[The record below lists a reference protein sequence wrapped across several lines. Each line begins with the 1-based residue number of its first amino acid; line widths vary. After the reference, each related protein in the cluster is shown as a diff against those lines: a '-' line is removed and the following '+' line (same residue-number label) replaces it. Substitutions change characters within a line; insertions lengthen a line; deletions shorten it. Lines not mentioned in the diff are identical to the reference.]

1 MKDKLIKAALSFA
14 VVCVLGACTK
24 NYLDINSN
32 PYEVDKEQME
42 AKDYAIASG
51 LSAMFGTVVSTDV
64 NTAQFTD
71 CLLGSTQ
78 GGYYADANNGWT
90 NTISKYNPT
99 DNWTNVFM
107 YSDKVIPQLYSNM
120 SNVEGI
126 SEDPLVLAILK
137 IVKVCVL
144 NRVTDTYG
152 PIPYS
157 EIGSTGK
164 IQVAYDDQPKVYSQ
178 MFDELDEAIALLDE
192 NIDRSITSTT
202 DQVFDGTAV
211 KWCRFA
217 NSMKLRLAMRVVYTD
232 FVSSKG
238 LSPQQ
243 LGEQAVA
250 HSVGVMQSNADNAQL
265 SSLAFGK
272 DGNPLYTA
280 CMYNSPAGSVTG
292 GDSHAAADIICY
304 MNGYEDPRR
313 EKYFSK
319 AQFSGDNALEYVGMR
334 RGIAIPALS
343 TVGLLYSGVN
353 FVDGMATPLQWMN
366 AAEVAFL
373 KAEAVG
379 VFGWNMGGSAKT
391 FYEQGVR
398 LSFEQWGVAGVD
410 EYLVGTTLPESYT
423 DPNGGATSYSTQLSQ
438 LGVAWNDGASKE
450 EKAAAAAQV
459 RQAAGVVSEVESYLS
474 DAMVYSPVT
483 GEISTIIAEEG
494 ELVGS
499 GYPVVAIL
507 DMSDLWVTFN
517 VKETLLPGLRIGT
530 RMNGYVPALDSDV
543 EFEVTYISPQADF
556 ATWSA
561 TRTQGG
567 FDIRTFAIK
576 AKAVTEAAN
585 MRPGMSVLVDWDQI
599 GK

>member
-304 MNGYEDPRR
+304 MNGYSDPRR
-313 EKYFSK
+313 EKYFTQSEWPG
-319 AQFSGDNALEYVGMR
+319 QTYVGIR
-334 RGIAIPALS
+334 RGIVIPPLAS
-343 TVGLLYSGVN
+343 VGRKYSGVN
-353 FVDGMATPLQWMN
+353 ISISSPVTWMN

-373 KAEAVG
+373 KAEAKG
-379 VFGWNMGGSAKT
+379 VFGFNMGSGEAKD
-391 FYEQGVR
+391 FYDEGIR
-398 LSFEQWGVAGVD
+398 LSFEEWGVSGADTYLANTTGKPQLYADPANSNSYAQELSDITIAWD
-410 EYLVGTTLPESYT
+410 EGATPAQMQERIITQKWIAMF
-423 DPNGGATSYSTQLSQ
+423 PNGQEAWSEFRRTGYPKVIPIVNNLS
-438 LGVAWNDGASKE
+438 GGKVDTNV
-450 EKAAAAAQV
+450 QV
-459 RQAAGVVSEVESYLS
+459 RRMTFPRSEYSNNAAGVAAATALLGGA
-474 DAMVYSPVT
+474 DT
-483 GEISTIIAEEG
+483 GGTK
-494 ELVGS
+494 
-499 GYPVVAIL
+499 
-507 DMSDLWVTFN
+507 LW
-517 VKETLLPGLRIGT
+517 
-530 RMNGYVPALDSDV
+530 
-543 EFEVTYISPQADF
+543 
-556 ATWSA
+556 
-561 TRTQGG
+561 
-567 FDIRTFAIK
+567 
-576 AKAVTEAAN
+576 
-585 MRPGMSVLVDWDQI
+585 WD
-599 GK
+599 KK

>member
-265 SSLAFGK
+265 SSLA
-272 DGNPLYTA
+272 
-280 CMYNSPAGSVTG
+280 
-292 GDSHAAADIICY
+292 
-304 MNGYEDPRR
+304 
-313 EKYFSK
+313 
-319 AQFSGDNALEYVGMR
+319 YVGMR

-450 EKAAAAAQV
+450 EMQE
-459 RQAAGVVSEVESYLS
+459 R
-474 DAMVYSPVT
+474 
-483 GEISTIIAEEG
+483 IIIQKWIANFHLGNE
-494 ELVGS
+494 
-499 GYPVVAIL
+499 A
-507 DMSDLWVTFN
+507 W
-517 VKETLLPGLRIGT
+517 
-530 RMNGYVPALDSDV
+530 
-543 EFEVTYISPQADF
+543 ADF
-556 ATWSA
+556 RRTGFPHLIPAMESAVGNNSQGIRNLTLGARRMSYPADEATNNPENY
-561 TRTQGG
+561 
-567 FDIRTFAIK
+567 
-576 AKAVTEAAN
+576 AKAVEMLGGSDN
-585 MRPGMSVLVDWDQI
+585 MATRMWWDCNPAV
-599 GK
+599 K

>member
-304 MNGYEDPRR
+304 MNGYSDPRR
-313 EKYFSK
+313 EKYFTQSEWPG
-319 AQFSGDNALEYVGMR
+319 QTYVGIR
-334 RGIAIPALS
+334 RGIVIPPLAS
-343 TVGLLYSGVN
+343 VGRKYSGVN
-353 FVDGMATPLQWMN
+353 ISISSPVTWMN

-373 KAEAVG
+373 KAEAKG
-379 VFGWNMGGSAKT
+379 VFGFNMGSGEAKD
-391 FYEQGVR
+391 FYDEGIR
-398 LSFEQWGVAGVD
+398 LSFEEWGVSGADTYLANTTGKPQLYADPANSNSYAQELSDITIAWDEGATPAQMQERIITQKWIANWQLGNEAWADYRRTGYPRLMPATEDGNKSLGVVDSELGARRMPYPAD
-410 EYLVGTTLPESYT
+410 EYTTNNVNVNNAVSSLLK
-423 DPNGGATSYSTQLSQ
+423 GAD
-438 LGVAWNDGASKE
+438 N
-450 EKAAAAAQV
+450 
-459 RQAAGVVSEVESYLS
+459 
-474 DAMVYSPVT
+474 M
-483 GEISTIIAEEG
+483 
-494 ELVGS
+494 
-499 GYPVVAIL
+499 
-507 DMSDLWVTFN
+507 
-517 VKETLLPGLRIGT
+517 
-530 RMNGYVPALDSDV
+530 
-543 EFEVTYISPQADF
+543 
-556 ATWSA
+556 A
-561 TRTQGG
+561 TRVWW
-567 FDIRTFAIK
+567 DCNPAIK
-576 AKAVTEAAN
+576 
-585 MRPGMSVLVDWDQI
+585 
-599 GK
+599 

>member
-450 EKAAAAAQV
+450 EMQE
-459 RQAAGVVSEVESYLS
+459 RS
-474 DAMVYSPVT
+474 
-483 GEISTIIAEEG
+483 IIQKWIANFHLGNE
-494 ELVGS
+494 
-499 GYPVVAIL
+499 A
-507 DMSDLWVTFN
+507 W
-517 VKETLLPGLRIGT
+517 
-530 RMNGYVPALDSDV
+530 
-543 EFEVTYISPQADF
+543 ADF
-556 ATWSA
+556 RRTGFPHLIPAMESAVGNNSQGIRNLTLGARRMSYPADEATNNPENY
-561 TRTQGG
+561 
-567 FDIRTFAIK
+567 
-576 AKAVTEAAN
+576 AKAVEMLGGSDN
-585 MRPGMSVLVDWDQI
+585 MATRMWWDCNPAV
-599 GK
+599 K

>member
-304 MNGYEDPRR
+304 MNGYNDNRR
-313 EKYFSK
+313 ASYFEESK
-319 AQFSGDNALEYVGMR
+319 WPGETYVGLR
-334 RGIAIPALS
+334 RGINLS
-343 TVGLLYSGVN
+343 KMKEYFINYSRVKISSSDP
-353 FVDGMATPLQWMN
+353 VLWMN

-373 KAEAVG
+373 RAEATAIYG
-379 VFGWNMGGSAKT
+379 FNMKGTAAD

-398 LSFEQWGVAGVD
+398 LSFEQWGATGVD
-410 EYLVGTTLPESYT
+410 SYLADESSVPALYK
-423 DPNGGATSYSTQLSQ
+423 DPAGLNTYEKNLSAIT
-438 LGVAWNDGASKE
+438 VKWNEGASKE
-450 EKAAAAAQV
+450 EKQERIITQKWIANWPLGNEAWADYRRTGYPKLLPAT
-459 RQAAGVVSEVESYLS
+459 SEGNLSGGIVDSEKGARRMPYPSEEYTSNTENVQEAVNSYLGGP
-474 DAMVYSPVT
+474 DNMAT
-483 GEISTIIAEEG
+483 
-494 ELVGS
+494 
-499 GYPVVAIL
+499 
-507 DMSDLWVTFN
+507 
-517 VKETLLPGLRIGT
+517 
-530 RMNGYVPALDSDV
+530 DV
-543 EFEVTYISPQADF
+543 WWA
-556 ATWSA
+556 
-561 TRTQGG
+561 R
-567 FDIRTFAIK
+567 K
-576 AKAVTEAAN
+576 
-585 MRPGMSVLVDWDQI
+585 
-599 GK
+599 

>member
-304 MNGYEDPRR
+304 MNGYSDPRR
-313 EKYFSK
+313 EKYFTQSEWPG
-319 AQFSGDNALEYVGMR
+319 QTYVGIR
-334 RGIAIPALS
+334 RGIVIPPLAS
-343 TVGLLYSGVN
+343 VGRKYSGVN
-353 FVDGMATPLQWMN
+353 ISISSPVTWMN

-373 KAEAVG
+373 KAEAKG
-379 VFGWNMGGSAKT
+379 VFGFNMGSGEAKD
-391 FYEQGVR
+391 FYDEGIR
-398 LSFEQWGVAGVD
+398 LSFEEWGVSGADTYLANTTGKPQLYADPANSNSYSQELSDITIAWDAGASLAQMQERIITQKWIANWQLGNEAWADYRRTGYPRLMPATEDGNKSLGVVDSELGARRMPYPAD
-410 EYLVGTTLPESYT
+410 EYTTNNVNVNNAVSSLLK
-423 DPNGGATSYSTQLSQ
+423 GADNM
-438 LGVAWNDGASKE
+438 A
-450 EKAAAAAQV
+450 
-459 RQAAGVVSEVESYLS
+459 
-474 DAMVYSPVT
+474 
-483 GEISTIIAEEG
+483 
-494 ELVGS
+494 
-499 GYPVVAIL
+499 
-507 DMSDLWVTFN
+507 
-517 VKETLLPGLRIGT
+517 T
-530 RMNGYVPALDSDV
+530 RMWWDCNP
-543 EFEVTYISPQADF
+543 
-556 ATWSA
+556 
-561 TRTQGG
+561 
-567 FDIRTFAIK
+567 AIK
-576 AKAVTEAAN
+576 
-585 MRPGMSVLVDWDQI
+585 
-599 GK
+599 

>member
-319 AQFSGDNALEYVGMR
+319 AQFSGDNAPEYVGMR

-438 LGVAWNDGASKE
+438 LGVAWNDSASKE
-450 EKAAAAAQV
+450 EMQE
-459 RQAAGVVSEVESYLS
+459 R
-474 DAMVYSPVT
+474 
-483 GEISTIIAEEG
+483 IIIQKWIANFHLGNE
-494 ELVGS
+494 
-499 GYPVVAIL
+499 A
-507 DMSDLWVTFN
+507 W
-517 VKETLLPGLRIGT
+517 
-530 RMNGYVPALDSDV
+530 
-543 EFEVTYISPQADF
+543 ADF
-556 ATWSA
+556 RRTGFPHLIPAMESA
-561 TRTQGG
+561 VGNNSQGIRNLTLGQIPSFLFLSMTTDLTCARNPSSIYSGHPTTLEACSGSRYGSSNRPTRKILTKSRYAE
-567 FDIRTFAIK
+567 FSKRARINASPCSFTPI
-576 AKAVTEAAN
+576 
-585 MRPGMSVLVDWDQI
+585 L
-599 GK
+599 